1 MADSTAFGN
10 YFAATTGMGNPATKS
25 STNFDP
31 FEQELLNSMDPN
43 LRALMYFNKKREDA
57 YTDPQRIREQYQ
69 VAKEIRL
76 EEAQEAARIQAER
89 DKRSFEYQMLAS
101 IPKTISEVSSNIAQ
115 MTYNA
120 PRLQI
125 LANIPEQIR
134 AAYGS
139 IPTAVLRSPSFSRFG

>member
-1 MADSTAFGN
+1 MAESTAFGN
-10 YFAATTGMGNPATKS
+10 FFAATTGMGNPLS
-25 STNFDP
+25 PQQQNVNPFDP
-31 FEQELLNSMDPN
+31 RKENELLPWLYQQNKLD
-43 LRALMYFNKKREDA
+43 RASLE
-57 YTDPQRIREQYQ
+57 DPQRIREQYQ